1 VSFTGKKAPWLF
13 FFLFLLFLN
22 KWKLEHQSESNS
34 ATSWTTNPWKSSLS
48 HTALR
53 EALCCF
59 SRPVDSKDACVN
71 LQNEQVS
78 IMHYV
83 QFPYPLPGNIIQ
95 HRPWANLIPLPTVLK
110 TVNYNV
116 TPTAEAGWNAE
127 LAMEN
132 GGGGRS
138 QTFSTELSGKA
149 DSGGG
154 VMNQPPKVGQVVD
167 PGDDFWDR
175 GQHSKLNCPTL
186 LEEELTKQLQLK
198 GNTAATW

>member
-1 VSFTGKKAPWLF
+1 
-13 FFLFLLFLN
+13 
-22 KWKLEHQSESNS
+22 
-34 ATSWTTNPWKSSLS
+34 
-48 HTALR
+48 
-53 EALCCF
+53 
-59 SRPVDSKDACVN
+59 
-71 LQNEQVS
+71 
-78 IMHYV
+78 MHYV

-167 PGDDFWDR
+167 PGVSFM
-175 GQHSKLNCPTL
+175 GQRAVLKT
-186 LEEELTKQLQLK
+186 ELPHFAGEGANQSCSYRVT
-198 GNTAATW
+198 